1 MEKSGLSDVWVE
13 SGVYSECTSD
23 NILARKSWNR
33 AIRAHKLTLEA
44 LTHLYLTSFMQWQDQ
59 KGKTSYTECSKLPRD
74 IGASINIAQ
83 SNDTKNA
90 LSVLFQSLDPFLSDM
105 QEFYSEMVTNATFIF
120 WKQYMDMVE
129 ILLCFIRGEREGNWL
144 LHISTFQ
151 EMLPFMIIYDHVN
164 YTRWGLIY
172 LADMVALEDTAPY
185 I

>member
-13 SGVYSECTSD
+13 SGVYNECTSD
-23 NILARKSWNR
+23 NILAGKSWNR

-44 LTHLYLTSFMQWQDQ
+44 LTRLYLTSFMH
-59 KGKTSYTECSKLPRD
+59 GKSKKVRLVIPNVVNLPETSVSL
-74 IGASINIAQ
+74 NIAQ

-90 LSVLFQSLDPFLSDM
+90 LSFLFQSLDPFLSDM

-129 ILLCFIRGEREGNWL
+129 ILLCFIQAEREGNWL

-164 YTRWGLIY
+164 YTR
-172 LADMVALEDTAPY
+172 
-185 I
+185 